1 MKVVTGNI
9 KVERSLRKHL
19 FDDVIDK
26 DINLAKEQK
35 ILDRLIYPGFIANAE
50 LKMNWNGI

>member
-19 FDDVIDK
+19 FDDVIDT

-35 ILDRLIYPGFIANAE
+35 ILDRLIYPDFISKA
-50 LKMNWNGI
+50 